1 MRQFI
6 TSQLTDLLAN
16 QEPPCISLY
25 QPTHRHRPDNQ
36 QDPLRYRNLLR
47 EIEISLRQKYPTE
60 DIEALLERFKALAY
74 DNDFWNCR
82 TDGLAILCSS
92 RKFQVFDL
100 QRAVPELL
108 VVAES
113 FHLKPLLR
121 ITQSADRYQILCL
134 SREWARLYEGN
145 RYALDQVELTE
156 TPSTIT
162 EALGEELT
170 EPHQTVASYGDGAES
185 PRAPHGE
192 PAMYHGHGG
201 KKDELD
207 IDLER
212 FFRVIDRGIL
222 EHHSRPGGLPLM
234 LAALPEYHA
243 PFRQV
248 SNNPYLMKDGITKN
262 PDALSIEELR
272 SEAWTIVEPLY
283 LDRLSKLVNNYHAA
297 KSRQLGS
304 DDLAQIAIAAKE
316 GRVDTLLI
324 EADREVPGRI
334 HPDTAQ
340 IQTGALT
347 EPDIDDLLDDLA
359 ELALRL
365 KGNVVV
371 VPKER
376 MPTQNGAAAIYRF
389 ST

>member
-1 MRQFI
+1 MRQF
-6 TSQLTDLLAN
+6 TMGQLTELLTDL
-16 QEPPCISLY
+16 EPPCVSLY
-25 QPTHRHRPDNQ
+25 QPTRRHHPDNQ
-36 QDPLRYRNLLR
+36 QDPLRYRNLIR
-47 EIEISLRQKYPTE
+47 EIETSLSRKYPAQ
-60 DIEALLERFKALAY
+60 DVKALLERFKTLAY

-100 QRAVPELL
+100 QRAVPELV

-121 ITQSADRYQILCL
+121 ITQSADRYQILCF

-145 RYALDQVELTE
+145 RDALDQVELTE

-170 EPHQTVASYGDGAES
+170 EPHQTVASYGNGAES

-207 IDLER
+207 IDMAK
-212 FFRVIDRGIL
+212 FFRAIDRGIL
-222 EHHSRPGGLPLM
+222 EYHSRLTGLPLM

-243 PFRQV
+243 LFRQV
-248 SNNPYLMKDGITKN
+248 SKNPYLMKDGITKN
-262 PDALSIEELR
+262 PDVLSIEELR
-272 SEAWTIVEPLY
+272 SEAWRIVEPAY
-283 LDRLSKLVNNYHAA
+283 LDRLSKLVNDYHTAE
-297 KSRQLGS
+297 SRQLAS
-304 DDLAQIAIAAKE
+304 DDLAQIAAAAKA
-316 GRVDTLLI
+316 GQIGTLLI
-324 EADREVPGRI
+324 DTDREVPGRLHSDTGQI
-334 HPDTAQ
+334 QFGELIEPDT
-340 IQTGALT
+340 
-347 EPDIDDLLDDLA
+347 DDLLDDLA
-359 ELALRL
+359 ELTLGM
-365 KGNVVV
+365 KGEVIV
-371 VPKER
+371 VPAER
-376 MPTQNGAAAIYRF
+376 MPTRNGAAAIYRF